1 MQRVAKYIG
10 IRIVVVH
17 YPPYC
22 SKWNPIEHR
31 LFSQMHRQAEGCVF
45 LSYEQVRQIFE
56 ATTTKTGLKVFVK
69 INDKQYE
76 KGLKITKEQV
86 DEKRILYHPELPQ
99 FNYTILP

>member
-1 MQRVAKYIG
+1 MQRVAAHIG
-10 IRIVVVH
+10 IRVRIVH

-31 LFSQMHRQAEGCVF
+31 LFSQMHLQASGCIF
-45 LSYEQVRQIFE
+45 YSYEGVKQIFE

-69 INDKQYE
+69 INYTMYPTKL
-76 KGLKITKEQV
+76 GITKQEV
-86 DEKRILYHPELPQ
+86 DQNRILFHPELPQ